1 MPSNE
6 QLEEIVRWRLAGSF
20 SDKTSDLMVGRGGR
34 GRRGARPRPRAP
46 APEEQMVGDDPFA
59 RGPFTLEGFSR
70 EVVRP
75 ASREQEAPV
84 EEVEDDERAYMARP
98 YIQLYNQLSNLQ
110 LEVRMGG
117 TVRVTNDPITR
128 NCEYFSSFVLSLLC
142 SYLSLPLLPGSVSC
156 WTCKC
161 NCKRVRNNQI
171 EPISR
176 CEVH

>member
-20 SDKTSDLMVGRGGR
+20 SDKTSDLMAGRGR

-46 APEEQMVGDDPFA
+46 GPEEQMLGDDPFA

-117 TVRVTNDPITR
+117 SVKVTNDAITR
-128 NCEYFSSFVLSLLC
+128 NCEYSLVALPSLVLSILWSSLSLSLL
-142 SYLSLPLLPGSVSC
+142 SGSVFCS
-156 WTCKC
+156 TCKWELQTC
-161 NCKRVRNNQI
+161 RQ
-171 EPISR
+171 
-176 CEVH
+176 